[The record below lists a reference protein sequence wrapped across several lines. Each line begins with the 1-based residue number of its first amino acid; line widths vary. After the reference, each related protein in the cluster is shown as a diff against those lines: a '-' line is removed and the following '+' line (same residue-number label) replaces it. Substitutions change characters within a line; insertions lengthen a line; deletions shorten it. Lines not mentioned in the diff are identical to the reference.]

1 MRKKPITAFIIFLLI
16 VAWLLFPEENEKNA
30 LPNQSP
36 PKEIQFVRQENLTKD
51 KGKDKRNTETIKYD
65 KITENIKKPFE
76 KKHLIEIKKCL
87 PTYSS
92 IAPKELKE
100 MVLPANANI
109 IFLRKNIHYK
119 NNSGAIFQVRS
130 EGSPNNLES
139 FFFKVENELPIKI
152 SKNEFSNEI
161 RDAEIIYKESIQKSE
176 KAEIVIVNNQL
187 IKIENNT
194 PRDSLSCDFNEE
206 EWECFC
212 FKEN

>member
-16 VAWLLFPEENEKNA
+16 VAWLLFPEEYEKNA
-30 LPNQSP
+30 SPNQGP
-36 PKEIQFVRQENLTKD
+36 LKEIQFVRQANLTKD
-51 KGKDKRNTETIKYD
+51 KVKRNTETIKYD
-65 KITENIKKPFE
+65 KKTENIKKLFE

-92 IAPKELKE
+92 TAPKELKE

-109 IFLRKNIHYK
+109 LFSRKNIHYK

-161 RDAEIIYKESIQKSE
+161 RDAEIIYKESIQKSK

-194 PRDSLSCDFNEE
+194 PRDSLSCDFNEG